1 MKIARV
7 KYQDEIFY
15 GEVVGD
21 SLKRYDG
28 SPLVVWQE
36 TEETYQLSEVQVL
49 SPVLPS
55 KVVAVAKN
63 YRKHAQELGVLDYH
77 APENPV
83 FFIKPSTSVI
93 GPGESIVYPPIGK
106 HVDHEAE
113 LAIVIGKLSKNLEK
127 DNWMNNVL
135 GFTIANDLSER
146 ILQGQDGSFNGNFT
160 RAKSFDTFCPLGP
173 IIQTDFEANPELNIK
188 CFVNNELKQD
198 GNTTDMIFSIGEILA
213 FVTSIMTLLPGDV
226 ILTGTPDGVGPV
238 VPGDEVHASIDT
250 IGDLIN
256 PVK

>member
-7 KYQDEIFY
+7 KYEDQIFY
-15 GEVVGD
+15 GEVID
-21 SLKRYDG
+21 NSIKRYEG
-28 SPLVVWQE
+28 SPLVFWE
-36 TEETYQLSEVQVL
+36 DAEETYSLNEVQVL

-77 APENPV
+77 APDNPV
-83 FFIKPSTSVI
+83 FFIKHSTSVI
-93 GPGESIVYPPIGK
+93 GPGEPIVYPSIGK

-113 LAIVIGKLSKNLEK
+113 LAVVIGKLSKNLGK
-127 DNWMNNVL
+127 DNWSDNVL
-135 GFTIANDLSER
+135 GYTIANDLSER

-173 IIQTDFEANPELNIK
+173 IIQTEFEENPELNIQ
-188 CFVNNELKQD
+188 CFVNDELRQD
-198 GNTTDMIFSIGEILA
+198 GNTAEMIFSIGEILQ

-226 ILTGTPDGVGPV
+226 ILTGTPEGVGPI
-238 VPGDEVHASIDT
+238 VPGDKVHAKIDT

-256 PVK
+256 PVE